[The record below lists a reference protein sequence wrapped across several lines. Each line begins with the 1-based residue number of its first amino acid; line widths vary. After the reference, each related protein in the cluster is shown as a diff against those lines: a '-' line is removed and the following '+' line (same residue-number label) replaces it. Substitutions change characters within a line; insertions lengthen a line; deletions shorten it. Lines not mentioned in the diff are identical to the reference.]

1 MIPSGRRSPTRGV
14 SSIPATNRNE
24 APLSIVSTKLPDE
37 EKFYSPM
44 KDHQVTWIRF
54 HHSEFRSVKDY
65 A

>member
-1 MIPSGRRSPTRGV
+1 M